1 MYQKTIATQIPL
13 SQIISCIMYHVLQET
28 YLQIKL
34 LMWVVKDTSPWSW
47 NLDDISEIL
56 EHSPDCR
63 VYHDWKNRPWERTRM
78 QSWTLC
84 QHCKILFLL
93 IWKSCKEK
101 SDCKKK
107 ELWLKILEEHL
118 KPSDS
123 VAMQKWLF
131 HFLSVTEIDLD
142 TRGADA

>member
-13 SQIISCIMYHVLQET
+13 SQIISCIMYHVLQEKC
-28 YLQIKL
+28 LQIKL
-34 LMWVVKDTSPWSW
+34 LMWVVKDTSQWSW
-47 NLDDISEIL
+47 NLDDIAEIL
-56 EHSPDCR
+56 EHSPDR
-63 VYHDWKNRPWERTRM
+63 KVYHDWKNRPWKRTRM

-93 IWKSCKEK
+93 IRKSCKEK

-107 ELWLKILEEHL
+107 ELWLKILEEYL
-118 KPSDS
+118 KPS
-123 VAMQKWLF
+123 AMQKWLF
-131 HFLSVTEIDLD
+131 HFLRVIEIDLD